1 MKRVVRLCCYLLVIA
16 SILSACTNKD
26 ELEAK
31 LRKDESNN
39 ATNVI
44 KDSITDNNY
53 ERFDLLMERYINETK
68 IYGTSVSNGIYDKVQ
83 LQIAGQTKDFEWSSL
98 ADDNYLPQIFYVDVN
113 KDEVNECVVILTDD
127 LGNNYISEKCHIIN
141 KDTLDEI
148 NIYDVK
154 KYLDENIRYE
164 KKDDAYDICL
174 NDEILFSVECDKLL
188 DAETN
193 EEKDIKDVINYKDEI
208 TYHISSDEIYTN
220 VIFRAFDEKVYDINL
235 SYEFL
240 EDEMKIK

>member
-127 LGNNYISEKCHIIN
+127 LGNNYISEKCHIID

>member
-127 LGNNYISEKCHIIN
+127 LGNNYISEKCHIID

-164 KKDDAYDICL
+164 KKDDTYDVCL
-174 NDEILFSVECDKLL
+174 NDEILFSVECDKIL

-208 TYHISSDEIYTN
+208 TYHISSDEIYAN

>member
-127 LGNNYISEKCHIIN
+127 LGNNYISEKCHIID

-164 KKDDAYDICL
+164 KKDDTYDVCL

-208 TYHISSDEIYTN
+208 TYHISSDEIYAN

>member
-127 LGNNYISEKCHIIN
+127 LDNNYISEKCHIID

-164 KKDDAYDICL
+164 KKDDAYDVCL

-188 DAETN
+188 DTETN

-220 VIFRAFDEKVYDINL
+220 VVFRTFDEKVYDINL

>member
-127 LGNNYISEKCHIIN
+127 LGNNYISEKCHIID

-148 NIYDVK
+148 NLSDVK

-164 KKDDAYDICL
+164 KKDDAYDVCL

-220 VIFRAFDEKVYDINL
+220 VVFRAFDEKVYDINL

>member
-113 KDEVNECVVILTDD
+113 EDEVNECVIILTDD

-240 EDEMKIK
+240 EDEMKIN